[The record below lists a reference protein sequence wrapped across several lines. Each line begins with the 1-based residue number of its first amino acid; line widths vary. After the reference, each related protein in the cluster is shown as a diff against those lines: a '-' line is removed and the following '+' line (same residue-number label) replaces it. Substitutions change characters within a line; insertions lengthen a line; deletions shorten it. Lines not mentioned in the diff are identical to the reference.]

1 MARQLRKKSG
11 TGIYHVMLRGINQ
24 QDIFEDED
32 DYRQML
38 SILRAQT
45 RRYDKQ
51 GSELPPYC
59 IIYAYCLMSNH
70 IHLLVH
76 EREENI
82 SDAMKRVGV
91 IYAQYFNKKY
101 HRSGHLFQDRFRSE
115 PVGSVEYFLTLLRY
129 IHQNPLKAGL
139 VEKVDDYKWSSWE
152 EYKMDYVAAPLCA
165 TKTVLNRFSKQELT
179 EFVCTPIEEYH
190 EILDIDNEAPR
201 QLSDDEVKS
210 FLLRSFG
217 IENPL
222 MVQSLDKVRRNEIL
236 ISARVIGAG
245 MRQLAR
251 LTGVSFG
258 VVQKC
263 CKDQK

>member
-11 TGIYHVMLRGINQ
+11 TGIYHVMFRGINQ

-32 DYRQML
+32 DCRQML
-38 SILRAQT
+38 SILRTQT
-45 RRYDKQ
+45 RRYDNQ
-51 GSELPPYC
+51 GLELPPYC
-59 IIYAYCLMSNH
+59 ILYAYCLMSNH
-70 IHLLVH
+70 
-76 EREENI
+76 
-82 SDAMKRVGV
+82 
-91 IYAQYFNKKY
+91 
-101 HRSGHLFQDRFRSE
+101 
-115 PVGSVEYFLTLLRY
+115 

-139 VEKVDDYKWSSWE
+139 VEKVDDYKWSSWK
-152 EYKMDYVAAPLCA
+152 EYKMDHVAAPLCA
-165 TKTVLNRFSKQELT
+165 TKPVLNHFSQQELT
-179 EFVCTPIEEYH
+179 ELVCTPIEAYNV
-190 EILDIDNEAPR
+190 LDIVNQSPR

-210 FLLRSFG
+210 FLQQSCG

-245 MRQLAR
+245 LRQLAR

>member
-139 VEKVDDYKWSSWE
+139 VEKVDDYKWSSRE

-222 MVQSLDKVRRNEIL
+222 MVHSLDKVRRNEIL

-245 MRQLAR
+245 LRQLAR

-258 VVQKC
+258 VAQKC
-263 CKDQK
+263 CKNQK

>member
-1 MARQLRKKSG
+1 
-11 TGIYHVMLRGINQ
+11 
-24 QDIFEDED
+24 
-32 DYRQML
+32 
-38 SILRAQT
+38 
-45 RRYDKQ
+45 
-51 GSELPPYC
+51 
-59 IIYAYCLMSNH
+59 MSNH
-70 IHLLVH
+70 IHLLVQ

-101 HRSGHLFQDRFRSE
+101 QRSGHLFQDRFRSE
-115 PVGSVEYFLTLLRY
+115 PVESAEYFLTLLRY

-139 VEKVDDYKWSSWE
+139 VEKVDDYKWSSWK
-152 EYKMDYVAAPLCA
+152 EYKMDHVAAPLCA
-165 TKTVLNRFSKQELT
+165 TKPVLNHFSQQELT
-179 EFVCTPIEEYH
+179 ELVCTPIEAYNV
-190 EILDIDNEAPR
+190 LDIVNQSPR

-210 FLLRSFG
+210 FLQQSYG

-245 MRQLAR
+245 LRQLAR